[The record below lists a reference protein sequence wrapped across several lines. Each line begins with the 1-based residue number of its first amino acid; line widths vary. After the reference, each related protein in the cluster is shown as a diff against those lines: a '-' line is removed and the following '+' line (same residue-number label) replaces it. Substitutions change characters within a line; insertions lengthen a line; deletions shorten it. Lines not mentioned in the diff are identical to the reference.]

1 MQVKAGDIFECESSF
16 YQAIKATAKTATIR
30 PIESTFEG
38 LADAYGWERK
48 YMPLPNCFT
57 YDPIMGREASDN
69 GKRLKVRDYGRAK
82 NSPELELCGYR
93 LTLWE
98 HPEHL
103 RHIQLERQAMKDR
116 EPKQWHELLQII
128 SEAKRD
134 LEKAIAA
141 EKATGQSR

>member
-1 MQVKAGDIFECESSF
+1 MQVKAGDIFECEVSF

-57 YDPIMGREASDN
+57 YDPIMGHEASDN

-93 LTLWE
+93 LTLWDGT
-98 HPEHL
+98 PS
-103 RHIQLERQAMKDR
+103 ICD
-116 EPKQWHELLQII
+116 
-128 SEAKRD
+128 
-134 LEKAIAA
+134 
-141 EKATGQSR
+141 TYN